1 MEAIKFNVQNLI
13 NVVHNEP
20 VIWNATLNASEED
33 EEIAWRRI
41 ASCFG
46 FNTCK

>member
-1 MEAIKFNVQNLI
+1 MEAIEFNVENLI
-13 NVVHNEP
+13 NVVHNES

-33 EEIAWRRI
+33 KEIAWRRI
-41 ASCFG
+41 ARCFG